1 MLSTTKSNIYNLIQA
16 FNQKSVDNFFGKAI
30 SAISALAIINASAY
44 SGYISAQSQATVEEV
59 VVTARKKSESLQD
72 VPLSVATLGEGSLE
86 EKGINVFEDYLL
98 QLPGVTAGGSG
109 PGQSTIYIRGLASTT
124 PNLTTSGVGGL
135 APNVSFYLDEQ
146 PLAYPGRNLDVYAA
160 DVSRIEVLSGPQGT
174 LFGAS
179 SQAGVVRM
187 ITNKPVIGES
197 ASSLEVETRYMPEG
211 DMGTK
216 VEYMSNIPLTG
227 SSALRF
233 VAYRDRRG
241 GYIDQV
247 AGSVSVRDSA
257 AWRPAGTVRSN
268 GLPVSAARNGWR
280 ANAKLA
286 GVTTPSASAIVED
299 DVNSSTYEGFR
310 VSIKAELNDNWDALV
325 SVANQTIESDGVFFA
340 DPTLGDLEVNRYH
353 DDHIEDEFDNVS
365 LTLTGSIGDLEVV
378 YAGAYTDRQ
387 SDQRIDYTDYLF
399 VGQYLP
405 YYICDYYVTYANDSL
420 DKTTGLPIVPAPYTG
435 LPYGD
440 CGAPD
445 MYVDSIVA
453 SEVQTHELRIN
464 APISD
469 TMSLTA
475 GVFMSDLELKEH
487 NMFIYPGALV
497 SDIGYGL
504 NYALTDTS
512 VTGVPLTGSSS
523 NAGAGW
529 HSGRGPY
536 SPPVMFINDVKRTDK
551 QQGVFGELSIN
562 ISDTSELTVGARWYD
577 IEVDLEG
584 SANSS
589 FSTGFI
595 PAGAPHNDRQR
606 FGTNLSNKFNGP
618 GGNSGNPGL
627 DALNYPDK
635 AETDGVIGKV
645 TYSWNTSEDVMYYLT
660 WSEGFRPGLL
670 NRPGGDSTPD
680 GAYTVPPITES
691 DEVTNYEFGWKTILS
706 DGQLRFNGSLFMV
719 DIAGLQTSILDP
731 SITNLF
737 FSDNAADAEIMGLEG
752 DFIYYPDVEGWVVS
766 GAFSML
772 DSEITK
778 TLTSS
783 GDVLAGKELAFA
795 PGMQGNVAVRK
806 EWAMSSGNMG
816 HFQGQFTFS
825 DDSYSDIIE
834 PNKAKQDSY
843 SFVNLRAGIS
853 NDMWLAEIYI
863 DNLTDERGEIS
874 NNYVFDRMRVTYIR
888 PATLGLRF
896 KRNF

>member
-1 MLSTTKSNIYNLIQA
+1 MINTIKSNAKNLKVL
-16 FNQKSVDNFFGKAI
+16 FNKKSFDKVFGRI
-30 SAISALAIINASAY
+30 VSAISALAIINASAY
-44 SGYISAQSQATVEEV
+44 SGYISAQSQATIEEV
-59 VVTARKKSESLQD
+59 VVTSRKKSESLQD
-72 VPLSVATLGEGSLE
+72 VPLSVATLGEQNLE

-124 PNLTTSGVGGL
+124 PNLTTAGVGGL

-197 ASSLEVETRYMPEG
+197 ASSLEVESRFMSEG
-211 DMGTK
+211 DMGSK
-216 VEYMSNIPLTG
+216 VEYMSNIPLTE

-247 AGSVSVRDSA
+247 AGSVSARDSA
-257 AWRPAGTVRSN
+257 AWRPAGTIRSN
-268 GLPVSAARNGWR
+268 GLPVSQARDGWR
-280 ANAKLA
+280 ANADLSN
-286 GVTTPSASAIVED
+286 VNIPSVDAIVED
-299 DVNSSTYEGFR
+299 DVNTTTYEGFR
-310 VSIKAELNDNWDALV
+310 ASIKAELNDNWDALV
-325 SVANQTIESDGVFFA
+325 SVTNQTIESDGVFFA

-353 DDHIEDEFDNVS
+353 DDHIEDEFDNIS

-399 VGQYLP
+399 VGKYLP
-405 YYICDYYVTYANDSL
+405 YYICDYYVTY
-420 DKTTGLPIVPAPYTG
+420 TTFAPGNVPT
-435 LPYGD
+435 GD
-440 CGAPD
+440 CGTAD
-445 MYVDSIVA
+445 LYVDSIVE
-453 SEVQTHELRIN
+453 SEVQTHEFRVN
-464 APISD
+464 APLSD

-475 GVFMSDLELKEH
+475 GVFMSDLELTEH
-487 NMFIYPGALV
+487 NMFTYPGALV

-512 VTGVPLTGSSS
+512 VTGVPLTGGSSW
-523 NAGAGW
+523 AGAGW

-536 SPPVMFINDVKRTDK
+536 SPPVMFINDIKRTDK
-551 QQGVFGELSIN
+551 QQGIFGELSIDV
-562 ISDTSELTVGARWYD
+562 SDTSELTVGARWYD

-606 FGTNLSNKFNGP
+606 FGTNLSNKYNGP
-618 GGNSGNPGL
+618 GGNSGNPAL
-627 DALNYPDK
+627 DAMDHPDK

-645 TYSWNTSEDVMYYLT
+645 TYSWNTSEDIMYYVT

-670 NRPGGDSTPD
+670 NRPGGDSNAT
-680 GAYTVPPITES
+680 YTVPFITES
-691 DEVTNYEFGWKTILS
+691 DEVTNYEFGWKTVLS
-706 DGQLRFNGSLFMV
+706 DGRLRFNGSLFMV

-737 FSDNAADAEIMGLEG
+737 FSDNAADAEITGLEG
-752 DFIYYPDVEGWVVS
+752 DFVYYPDAEGWMIS

-772 DSEITK
+772 DTEITK

-783 GDVLAGKELAFA
+783 GDVVAGNELAFA
-795 PGMQGNVAVRK
+795 PGMQGNLSARK
-806 EWAMSSGNMG
+806 EWAMTSGNMG
-816 HFQGQFTFS
+816 HFQTQLTFS

-834 PNKAKQDSY
+834 PNKAQQDSY
-843 SFVNLRAGIS
+843 SYVNVRAGVS
-853 NDMWLAEIYI
+853 NDMWLAEVYI

-888 PATLGLRF
+888 PTTIGLRF

>member
-1 MLSTTKSNIYNLIQA
+1 MINTIKSNAKNLKVL
-16 FNQKSVDNFFGKAI
+16 FNKKSFDKVFGRI
-30 SAISALAIINASAY
+30 VSAISALAIINASAY
-44 SGYISAQSQATVEEV
+44 SGYISAQSQATIEEV
-59 VVTARKKSESLQD
+59 VVTSRKKSESLQD
-72 VPLSVATLGEGSLE
+72 VPLSVATLGEQNLE

-124 PNLTTSGVGGL
+124 PNLTTAGVGGL

-197 ASSLEVETRYMPEG
+197 ASSLEIETRSMPEG
-211 DMGTK
+211 DTGSK
-216 VEYMSNIPLTG
+216 FEYMSNIPLTE

-247 AGSVSVRDSA
+247 AGSVSARDSA
-257 AWRPAGTVRSN
+257 AWRPAGTIRSN
-268 GLPVSAARNGWR
+268 GLPVSQARDGWR
-280 ANAKLA
+280 ANADLSN
-286 GVTTPSASAIVED
+286 VNIPSVDAIIED
-299 DVNSSTYEGFR
+299 DVNTTTYEGFR
-310 VSIKAELNDNWDALV
+310 ASIKAELNDNWDALV
-325 SVANQTIESDGVFFA
+325 SVTNQTIESDGVFFA

-353 DDHIEDEFDNVS
+353 DDHIEDEFDNIS

-399 VGQYLP
+399 VGKYLP
-405 YYICDYYVTYANDSL
+405 YYICDYYVTY
-420 DKTTGLPIVPAPYTG
+420 TTFAPGNVPT
-435 LPYGD
+435 GD
-440 CGAPD
+440 CGTAD
-445 MYVDSIVA
+445 LYVDSIVE
-453 SEVQTHELRIN
+453 SEVQTHEFRVN
-464 APISD
+464 APLND

-475 GVFMSDLELKEH
+475 GVFMSDLELTEH
-487 NMFIYPGALV
+487 NMFTYPGALV

-523 NAGAGW
+523 WAGAGW

-536 SPPVMFINDVKRTDK
+536 SPPVMFINDIKRTDK
-551 QQGVFGELSIN
+551 QQGIFGELSIDV
-562 ISDTSELTVGARWYD
+562 SDTSELTVGARWYD

-606 FGTNLSNKFNGP
+606 YGTNLSNKYNGP
-618 GGNSGNPGL
+618 GGNSGNPAL
-627 DALNYPDK
+627 DAMDHPDK

-645 TYSWNTSEDVMYYLT
+645 TYSWNTSEDIMYYVT

-670 NRPGGDSTPD
+670 NRPGGDSNDT
-680 GAYTVPPITES
+680 YTVPFITES
-691 DEVTNYEFGWKTILS
+691 DEVTNYEFGWKTVLS
-706 DGQLRFNGSLFMV
+706 DGRLRFNGSLFMV

-737 FSDNAADAEIMGLEG
+737 FSDNAADAEITGLEG
-752 DFIYYPDVEGWVVS
+752 DFVYYPDAEGWMIS

-772 DSEITK
+772 DTEITK

-783 GDVLAGKELAFA
+783 GDVVAGKELAFA
-795 PGMQGNVAVRK
+795 PGMQGNLSARK
-806 EWAMSSGNMG
+806 EWAMTSGNMG
-816 HFQGQFTFS
+816 HFQTQLTFS

-834 PNKAKQDSY
+834 PNKAQQDSY
-843 SFVNLRAGIS
+843 SYVNVRAGVS
-853 NDMWLAEIYI
+853 NDMWLAEVYI

-888 PATLGLRF
+888 PTTIGLRF